1 MATIASTTEGDLTGS
16 GTQDEIYTGGAGIN
30 KAAATIVVANE
41 SGTTRTLKLFMGG
54 VTAAHQI
61 GNDFTLLLG
70 ETAIF
75 NVVSGPSDQVS
86 VEASGADCRYNAAIL
101 QETS

>member
-1 MATIASTTEGDLTGS
+1 MATVASNVQDALTGS

-30 KAAATIVVANE
+30 KAAATIAVANE
-41 SGTTRTLKLFMGG
+41 SGVTRSLKLFIGG

-61 GNDFTLLLG
+61 GNDITILAG
-70 ETAIF
+70 ETALL
-75 NVVSGPSDQVS
+75 NVVSGPSAKVS
-86 VEASGADCRYNAAIL
+86 IEASGADCRFNAAIL